1 MPWCISILYYF
12 VKLYFIGFLS
22 DIFSGS
28 SESRRSLSFALPP
41 KDDMKKD
48 TGNSPKK
55 DKDPVNESGGEATKK
70 WSTGKVGDKL
80 NHLVLFEN
88 ATHDKLCKEL
98 PVQGYNPSCCLW
110 ATEDRASLAR
120 AALQELLS
128 EDLGSWLQS
137 TELK

>member
-12 VKLYFIGFLS
+12 VKLHFIGFLS

-98 PVQGYNPSCCLW
+98 PVQGYNPSCCL
-110 ATEDRASLAR
+110 
-120 AALQELLS
+120 
-128 EDLGSWLQS
+128 
-137 TELK
+137 